1 MTSTAKFG
9 PLVLPPMAPVLISI
23 DEFGALG
30 GVKRTLA
37 YELLKRPGAPK
48 PIVIGPKTVRYR
60 YDEARAFWESLPTAD
75 RAEPAEL
82 QRGRVYRSG
91 RQVGAEPVAE
101 AA

>member
-1 MTSTAKFG
+1 MSIQ
-9 PLVLPPMAPVLISI
+9 PVLISI
-23 DEFGALG
+23 DEFGAMG

-48 PIVIGPKTVRYR
+48 PIPIGTKTVRYN
-60 YDEARAFWESLPTAD
+60 YEEARAFWKSLPTAD

-82 QRGRVYRSG
+82 QRGRVYKSG
-91 RQVGAEPVAE
+91 ELVKGAAPAE